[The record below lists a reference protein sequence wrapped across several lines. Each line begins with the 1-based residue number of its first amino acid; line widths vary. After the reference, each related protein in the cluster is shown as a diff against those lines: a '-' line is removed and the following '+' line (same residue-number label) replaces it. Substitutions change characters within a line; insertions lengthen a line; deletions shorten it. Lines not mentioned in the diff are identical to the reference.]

1 MEVIDAPGLLFD
13 SQNDPD
19 RFDKK
24 LISCLDTARILVRN
38 ASSA

>member
-1 MEVIDAPGLLFD
+1 MIDALGLLFD
-13 SQNDPD
+13 SQHDPD

-38 ASSA
+38 SS